1 MKEQNAQLQNIASQL
16 DLTIKGQEAELSA
29 NAKEYEEKFKARE
42 ELYRGRIVAEEKQ
55 ASRAEY
61 DLAALRATVQTLQ
74 ENLATVTAE
83 GQSLREQLSDSLLPD
98 PTLSEEVAALR
109 HHVHVLEA
117 ERSSLLERAKAIDV
131 RYKQGDL
138 VCSIASDRLL
148 RYTDIWQNEEEKRFI
163 NTLVQTSQA
172 IHEQELITK
181 GNELRRV
188 RFFPTCDLLLYQMLY
203 QRDNTIKELRGKI
216 HILETSLAKHLKAQ
230 AQAQVG

>member
-29 NAKEYEEKFKARE
+29 NAKEYEEKFKTQE
-42 ELYRGRIVAEEKQ
+42 ELYRSRIDAEEKR

-61 DLAALRATVQTLQ
+61 DLTASRVTVQTLQ
-74 ENLATVTAE
+74 ENLAAVTAE
-83 GQSLREQLSDSLLPD
+83 GQSLREQLCNSLLPD
-98 PTLSEEVAALR
+98 PTEEVAALR
-109 HHVHVLEA
+109 HHVQVLEA

-138 VCSIASDRLL
+138 VCSIAPIRLL
-148 RYTDIWQNEEEKRFI
+148 RYTETRQNEEEKRFI
-163 NTLVQTSQA
+163 NSLVQTSQA

-188 RFFPTCDLLLYQMLY
+188 RFFPTCDLLSYQMLY